1 MGGLNISVTWRS
13 AVTQK
18 NGEAWRFPEKFT
30 PYFKDRYSI
39 PAIYRWRVDKRQP
52 GEQERIY
59 IGEGEELTRRILWV
73 LKPHSSSK
81 PGDTNRRLNE
91 MFRQCVLRFAFL
103 GARCSKITLLG
114 FSHLARRQSSEE
126 KRSVWIDVADIDP
139 FEINGIRFEQRDLGD
154 LFKRRM
160 LEYLL
165 LAIAEADKSYDL
177 LNKII
182 EPVDRDRELLIRR
195 LSPRQVR
202 ETKERYLGA
211 PGT

>member
-91 MFRQCVLRFAFL
+91 MFRQCVL
-103 GARCSKITLLG
+103 
-114 FSHLARRQSSEE
+114 E